1 MLGSVL
7 GVTAQLGA
15 DPTVVTARVRG
26 GAADDTDDTA
36 TRAARALDR
45 LARRGIGVEDFA
57 LGSPTLDEVFLSL
70 TERTNR
76 EVPA

>member
-15 DPTVVTARVRG
+15 APTVVTARVRG
-26 GAADDTDDTA
+26 GADDTDDTA